1 VGTPSRAGRKRQ
13 EMQKLLGYFL
23 NPVALRFDL
32 TAKPTFRQLLRQ
44 AQRLTL
50 EALANDDVP
59 LEILCRELTLDHDP
73 SRNPFFTVAISQ
85 QPPMP
90 RIDLPWSVTSMD
102 IESGG
107 APWDLYIAFI
117 DQPEETMA
125 RVQYNPDIFSSETI
139 EHVLRDY
146 QDLLAGVTDSPES
159 TTCWAGRSGR
169 KQ

>member
-1 VGTPSRAGRKRQ
+1 RAYTFPQEVVESVEALSRSEGVTLFMALLAAFVALLHGYTKQDDIIVGTPSPAGRKRA
-13 EMQKLLGYFL
+13 EVQKLLGYFL

-32 TAKPTFRQLLRQ
+32 TGKPSFRQLLRQ

-59 LEILCRELTLDHDP
+59 LEVLCRELRLNPDP
-73 SRNPFFTVAISQ
+73 SRNPFFTVAMSL

-107 APWDLYIAFI
+107 TPW
-117 DQPEETMA
+117 
-125 RVQYNPDIFSSETI
+125 
-139 EHVLRDY
+139 
-146 QDLLAGVTDSPES
+146 
-159 TTCWAGRSGR
+159 
-169 KQ
+169 